1 MELAEDGVLPT
12 GIPSQVV
19 LKNQNK
25 STGPVFSVLYDPR
38 LPPIGNIVAKHWRT
52 MTSRDKHLA
61 EVFPRPPLIAFKR
74 LQNIRQHIIIAKVHT
89 QQRQQR
95 KVKGMKKCG
104 KSCTGC
110 QYIKEGKSLKI
121 NGVDWK
127 INQTLNCKSYNVVYA
142 VICKKESCRQV
153 YIGDTKRFLKSRLD
167 DHRGYI
173 NHGVEATGQPSQV
186 TACQTCLLQL

>member
-1 MELAEDGVLPT
+1 
-12 GIPSQVV
+12 
-19 LKNQNK
+19 
-25 STGPVFSVLYDPR
+25 
-38 LPPIGNIVAKHWRT
+38 

-74 LQNIRQHIIIAKVHT
+74 QQNIRQHIIRAKVQT

-95 KVKGMKKCG
+95 KVKGMKKCN
-104 KSCTGC
+104 KSCTGYP
-110 QYIKEGKSLKI
+110 YIKEGKSLQIK
-121 NGVDWK
+121 GVDWK

-153 YIGDTKRFLKSRLD
+153 YIGETKRFLKSRLD

-173 NHGVEATGQPSQV
+173 NHGVEATGQHFTQPGHSLSDISITAIEQV
-186 TACQTCLLQL
+186 KRKDTLYRKEREEYFIRKFNTFHEGMNNKI

>member
-1 MELAEDGVLPT
+1 
-12 GIPSQVV
+12 
-19 LKNQNK
+19 
-25 STGPVFSVLYDPR
+25 
-38 LPPIGNIVAKHWRT
+38 
-52 MTSRDKHLA
+52 MTSRDTHLA

-74 LQNIRQHIIIAKVHT
+74 QQNLRQHIIRAKVQT
-89 QQRQQR
+89 QERQQR

-110 QYIKEGKSLKI
+110 PYIKEGKSLKI

-142 VICKKESCRQV
+142 VVCKKENCRQV
-153 YIGDTKRFLKSRLD
+153 YIGETKRFLKSRLD

-173 NHGVEATGQPSQV
+173 NHGVEATGQHFTQPGHSLSDISITAIEQV
-186 TACQTCLLQL
+186 KRKDTLYRKEREEYFIRKFNTFHEGMNKKI